1 MVTRTSSQPQ
11 AAAQK
16 VQAKNKNGIILDFD
30 FFWSFMVFFP
40 KLCHVDLDSREQ
52 QAIPRV
58 SAL

>member
-16 VQAKNKNGIILDFD
+16 VQAKIKMALFWILIFSGVLW
-30 FFWSFMVFFP
+30 FFFP